1 MEIRPLVSEDF
12 VVVDEED
19 TLSQLIGQ
27 LKAFEKRTALV
38 FRKDKF
44 LGLIEKNKLLKSR
57 IDPSSCK
64 VKNFIQ
70 KSPIINE
77 NSDLI
82 ETAYL
87 MYQSNL
93 EYVPVES
100 NKKIIGILNALDLIK
115 LALELPDLKKS
126 KVKDIKLVKPS
137 KLNKDDPMV
146 TAIDLMYTEK
156 VDHLPV
162 FDQGKMY
169 GILSFRDIL
178 RKYMNWSPKRDGSV
192 KFNKMASTKSAMV
205 DQQKTEMLPVS
216 NFSTND
222 NLLITSMEMALP
234 AAISVMLENRSSDL
248 LVMEREN
255 FLGVLTL
262 KSLLRKIGSL
272 KIPKNYNI
280 QFVGLNQAKLQDY
293 QKYNIQKIAGN
304 EAFKLQR
311 KINDKMNL
319 VVHIKEYEKAG
330 GAKQKYSVHLR
341 VEFPG
346 RILTSSQDDWDIE
359 TALRKTFDNAKNEV
373 KKRFHGDSAWDK
385 VYE

>member
-1 MEIRPLVSEDF
+1 MEIRPLVSEDY

-70 KSPIINE
+70 RSPIINE

-100 NKKIIGILNALDLIK
+100 NKKIIGILNALDLIR
-115 LALELPDLKKS
+115 LALELPELKKS

-146 TAIDLMYTEK
+146 TAIDMMYTEK

-178 RKYMNWSPKRDGSV
+178 RKYMNWSPKRDGSI

-222 NLLITSMEMALP
+222 NLLITSMEMTLP
-234 AAISVMLENRSSDL
+234 AAISIMTENRSSDL

-311 KINDKMNL
+311 KINSKMNL
-319 VVHIKEYEKAG
+319 VVHIKEYDKA

-346 RILTSSQDDWDIE
+346 KILTSSEDDWDIE

-373 KKRFHGDSAWDK
+373 KKRFHGDSAGNK
-385 VYE
+385 NYE

>member
-1 MEIRPLVSEDF
+1 MEIRPLVSEDY

-146 TAIDLMYTEK
+146 TAIDVMYTEK

-178 RKYMNWSPKRDGSV
+178 RKYMNWSPKRDGSI
-192 KFNKMASTKSAMV
+192 KFNKMISTKSARV
-205 DQQKTEMLPVS
+205 EQQKTEMLPVS

-222 NLLITSMEMALP
+222 NLLITSLDTALP
-234 AAISVMLENRSSDL
+234 VAISVMLENRSSDL

-262 KSLLRKIGSL
+262 KSMLRKIGSL
-272 KIPKNYNI
+272 KVPKNYNI
-280 QFVGLNQAKLQDY
+280 QFIGLNQAKLQDY

-311 KINDKMNL
+311 KINSKMNL
-319 VVHIKEYEKAG
+319 VVHIKEYDKA

-346 RILTSSQDDWDIE
+346 KILTSSQDDWDIE
-359 TALRKTFDNAKNEV
+359 TALRKTFDNAKNEI
-373 KKRFHGDSAWDK
+373 KKRFHGDTTGDRI
-385 VYE
+385 YE